1 MMTSFEELNLR
12 PELIKAVDAMGFESP
27 TPIQAQ
33 AIPLLLKGRDI
44 LGQAQTGTGKTAAFG
59 LPLLNG
65 IDPGG
70 GLQGLVVCPTR
81 ELAVQVAMEITKLGR
96 FLNVRALPVYGG
108 QSIEHQIRSL
118 RKKPQVVVAT
128 PGRLMDHLRRRTI
141 SFNNLT
147 TVILDE
153 ADEMLDMGFLDDIK
167 YILARC
173 PAERQTMLFA
183 ATMPPEIRDLGRSFM
198 DNPEVVAIR
207 GIELTA
213 PLIEQRYYEV
223 NPRQKVETLCRILD
237 VESPPSAIVFCNTKR
252 GADDLVQTLRLR
264 GYTAEVLHGD
274 LSQRERDSV
283 MTRFRQ
289 GQIEL
294 LIASDVA
301 SRGLDIS
308 HVTHVINYDIAQ
320 DPDSYVNRIGR
331 TGRAGREGVAITLVA
346 PREVKH
352 LRFIENMIGKKI
364 KRHNLPTL
372 AEAIER
378 RQQLLVERVIAAVD
392 GPLADYRPLATRML
406 DEHDSVD
413 LLAAALKLLDDMG
426 RDIERTELLDAPMEK
441 ERIRLPVGR
450 MQGIKPQNLV
460 DYLVHNTEIAPSQI
474 SNIDILDNWCFVDVP
489 VKFVDE
495 IQGLFKLPD
504 TLRRR
509 KGRRRP
515 RRR

>member
-1 MMTSFEELNLR
+1 MANFDELNLK

-33 AIPLLLKGRDI
+33 TIPPLLKGRDI

-59 LPLLNG
+59 LPMLSRM
-65 IDPGG
+65 DPGG

-108 QSIEHQIRSL
+108 QSIEYQIRAL
-118 RKKPQVVVAT
+118 RKRPQVVVAT
-128 PGRLMDHLRRRTI
+128 PGRLMDHLRRRTV
-141 SFNNLT
+141 NLRHLT
-147 TVILDE
+147 TVVLDE
-153 ADEMLDMGFLDDIK
+153 ADEMLDMGFFDDIRF
-167 YILARC
+167 ILARC
-173 PAERQTMLFA
+173 PGERQTMLFA

-198 DNPEVVAIR
+198 KDPKVVAIR
-207 GIELTA
+207 GVELTA

-237 VESPPSAIVFCNTKR
+237 VENPSSAIVFCNTKR
-252 GADDLVQTLRLR
+252 AADDLGQTLRLR
-264 GYTAEVLHGD
+264 GYAAEVLHGD
-274 LSQRERDSV
+274 LTQRERDAV
-283 MTRFRQ
+283 MKRFR
-289 GQIEL
+289 GGDIEL

-301 SRGLDIS
+301 SRGLDIT

-352 LRFIENMIGKKI
+352 LRFIENMIGKKV

-372 AEAIER
+372 ADALER
-378 RQQLLVERVIAAVD
+378 RKRLLVEQVVAAAG
-392 GPLADYRPLATRML
+392 GPLTDYRPLAVEML

-413 LLAAALKLLDDMG
+413 LLAAALKLLDEEG
-426 RDIERTELLDAPMEK
+426 REIERSELVEAPMEK
-441 ERIRLPVGR
+441 QRVRLPVGR
-450 MQGIKPQNLV
+450 MQGIDEQKLV
-460 DYLVHNTEIAPSQI
+460 DHLVHNTEIAPSRI
-474 SNIDILDNWCFVDVP
+474 RNIDILDNWSFVDVP
-489 VKFVDE
+489 VTFAAK
-495 IQGLFKLPD
+495 IKGLFKLPD
-504 TLRRR
+504 KIKRR
-509 KGRRRP
+509 KGRRP
-515 RRR
+515 RRKRR

>member
-1 MMTSFEELNLR
+1 MATFEQLNLR
-12 PELIKAVDAMGFESP
+12 PELVKAVDAMGFESP

-33 AIPLLLKGRDI
+33 TIPLLLQGRDI

-59 LPLLNG
+59 LPMLNG

-70 GLQGLVVCPTR
+70 GLQGLAVCPTR

-108 QSIEHQIRSL
+108 QSIDRQIRAL

-141 SFNNLT
+141 NLSRLT

-153 ADEMLDMGFLDDIK
+153 ADEMLDMGFFEDIRF
-167 YILARC
+167 ILSRC
-173 PAERQTMLFA
+173 PEQRQTMLFA

-198 DNPEVVAIR
+198 KDPKVVAIR

-252 GADDLVQTLRLR
+252 AADDLGQTLQLR
-264 GYTAEVLHGD
+264 GYAAEVLHGD
-274 LSQRERDSV
+274 LTQRERDMV
-283 MTRFRQ
+283 MQRFRE
-289 GQIEL
+289 GRVEL

-301 SRGLDIS
+301 SRGLDIT

-331 TGRAGREGVAITLVA
+331 TGRAGREGMAITLVA

-352 LRFIENMIGKKI
+352 LRFIERMIGKKV

-378 RQQLLVERVIAAVD
+378 QKQLLVERVVAAAE
-392 GPLADYRPLATRML
+392 GPLAGYRSLAVEML
-406 DEHDSVD
+406 DEHESVD
-413 LLAAALKLLDDMG
+413 LLAGALRLLDDAG
-426 RDIERTELLDAPMEK
+426 REIERTELVEAPMAK
-441 ERIRLPVGR
+441 ERVRLPVGR
-450 MQGIKPQNLV
+450 MQGIDQQKLV
-460 DYLVHNTEIAPSQI
+460 DHLVHNMDLAPSRI
-474 SNIDILDNWCFVDVP
+474 RNIDILENWSFVDVP
-489 VKFVDE
+489 VKYADQVK
-495 IQGLFKLPD
+495 GLFKLPD
-504 TLRRR
+504 KIKRR
-509 KGRRRP
+509 KGRRP
-515 RRR
+515 RRRRR